1 MNDVVN
7 NCVHV
12 WIVAMLVR
20 SKLLKLMDVILSP
33 GLKTLNILGVNLFG
47 FTVSFIGMLSLITNL
62 LFT

>member
-1 MNDVVN
+1 MNNVVN

-12 WIVAMLVR
+12 WIVAMLVQ
-20 SKLLKLMDVILSP
+20 SKSLKLMDVILSP